1 MNNRFI
7 LLLVALFCFFSIVFS
22 AGENFNKENVIV
34 EYHGAWQWGAV
45 QYHSYTLS
53 ELGSASFGLD
63 LDDADE
69 GWIGVNY
76 QVGPANSSWKMEFLP
91 SLSGSRSVVVKIT
104 RDGSIC
110 FNETINALPLTGDKY
125 LPANKCGI
133 NFSMDWEWFG
143 ETDVMLGNFSIN
155 ADVKKKIL
163 EKAISLDVGGKINAL
178 KGKINSINSS
188 KFRVIDIRT
197 DDFYNAGDKYFFYS
211 TPFGLNEEAQGGQK
225 NSMIISDNGKI
236 KYLIF
241 LPNETGINDF
251 KVLKPSKEI
260 DILSIKSF
268 DELSSRADKGEF
280 TVVNKRKITTAQ
292 DFANLFGVSTIA
304 GGSTA
309 AAVTGVA
316 FIGTYTAA
324 TAATATTA
332 ATGATFALGGAT
344 VGTGGMI
351 LIPVA
356 VAALIG
362 LPTWYLT
369 DTDTYTFDNQLT
381 INYDAEFFSGNE
393 WKINHLMY
401 SADTFTENKLPEVSG
416 TVFTATVLEDDV
428 LELPLS
434 GTTLGWVG
442 YFKEYTGKS
451 DLTDKDII
459 SSLEFYSVSDGK
471 ETKKIFNSAV
481 INGNNIQL
489 SFNQNSLSV
498 GDYVLVVNL
507 KNKDRDVV
515 KDFK

>member
-1 MNNRFI
+1 MNNKFL
-7 LLLVALFCFFSIVFS
+7 LLLVALVCLLSVVFS

-34 EYHGAWQWGAV
+34 EYHGAWQWGTV
-45 QYHSYTLS
+45 QYQSYTLS
-53 ELGSASFGLD
+53 DLKSTSFGLD

-76 QVGPANSSWKMEFLP
+76 QVGPANTTWKIEFLP
-91 SLSGSRSVVVKIT
+91 SLGGSRAVVVKIT
-104 RDGSIC
+104 KDGVVC
-110 FNETINALPLTGDKY
+110 FNQTVNGLPLTGDKY

-155 ADVKKKIL
+155 KDVKNSL
-163 EKAISLDVGGKINAL
+163 LSKAISLDVDGKMNALIGKIN
-178 KGKINSINSS
+178 KINSS

-197 DDFYNAGDKYFFYS
+197 DSFYNAGNKYFFYS

-241 LPNETGINDF
+241 LPNQTGINDF
-251 KVLKPSKEI
+251 KVLKPSTEI
-260 DILSIKSF
+260 DVSSIKSF
-268 DELSSRADKGEF
+268 DEITSRADKGEF
-280 TVVNKRKITTAQ
+280 TYVTGRKIETAS
-292 DFANLFGVSTIA
+292 DFANIFGVSTIA
-304 GGSTA
+304 GGTTA
-309 AAVTGVA
+309 AAVPAV
-316 FIGTYTAA
+316 
-324 TAATATTA
+324 A

-351 LIPVA
+351 LIPIA
-356 VAALIG
+356 VAAVIG

-381 INYDAEFFSGNE
+381 INYDAEFFSSNE

-401 SADTFTENKLPEVSG
+401 SADTFTESKLPEVSG

-451 DLTDKDII
+451 DLTDHEII

-489 SFNQNSLSV
+489 NFNQNSLSV

-507 KNKDRDVV
+507 KNKDRGVV
-515 KDFK
+515 KDFKIKIN